1 MNGLKTEFS
10 KPVTLEEYLHYN
22 ESLGMTVEIND
33 GQITG
38 VSFEEVAE

>member
-10 KPVTLEEYLHYN
+10 KWMTLEEYFFYN
-22 ESLGMTVEIND
+22 ESIGMTVDIND

-38 VSFEEVAE
+38 VNFEEDAE